1 MIVKEDVLF
10 GEYDERNMTKRMFSQ
25 LLERDVSQSQISQN
39 QGLQHKLI
47 FLDFKFTS
55 WSTRRKLFVK
65 TCHTNSRVFSKIA
78 ILDIFFYQLQEN

>member
-10 GEYDERNMTKRMFSQ
+10 GEYDERNMTKRIFSQ

-55 WSTRRKLFVK
+55 
-65 TCHTNSRVFSKIA
+65 
-78 ILDIFFYQLQEN
+78 

>member
-55 WSTRRKLFVK
+55 WSTCRKLFVK
-65 TCHTNSRVFSKIA
+65 ICHTNSRVFSKIA
-78 ILDIFFYQLQEN
+78 ILDICFYQLQEN